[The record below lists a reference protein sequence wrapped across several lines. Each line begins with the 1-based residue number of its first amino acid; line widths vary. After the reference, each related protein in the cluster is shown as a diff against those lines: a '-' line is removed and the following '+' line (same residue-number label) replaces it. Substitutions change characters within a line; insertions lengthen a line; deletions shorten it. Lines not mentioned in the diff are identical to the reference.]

1 MRSHPQPITLIV
13 SALVLAACGTDRDAS
28 EQPAHEIIRLD
39 TAGAAAKVVSVNGGG
54 PVIQVLPGPA
64 QFADSAMPII
74 EKMPPQQRQMMKM
87 MARNGPFSDKVAQ
100 VSGAFTATFWDKGAS
115 GDSAAGVAEFRS
127 QDGASWRVVLKRVAA
142 QDLSPMEPTFGGV
155 ATDLGYHGATGLHAP
170 LVPTVRSAVSYWGM
184 AEVYRNGQLVT
195 DQAPVHVMMTSDTRG
210 DDFAY
215 KCWDCTRNPIE
226 QLHLM
231 LPPPE
236 GKPYQVPGGVLHV
249 MWEKSQ
255 YQRT

>member
-1 MRSHPQPITLIV
+1 
-13 SALVLAACGTDRDAS
+13 
-28 EQPAHEIIRLD
+28 
-39 TAGAAAKVVSVNGGG
+39 
-54 PVIQVLPGPA
+54 
-64 QFADSAMPII
+64 
-74 EKMPPQQRQMMKM
+74 MMKM

-100 VSGAFTATFWDKGAS
+100 VGGTLTATFWDRGAS
-115 GDSAAGVAEFRS
+115 GDSVSGVAEFKS
-127 QDGASWRVVLKRVAA
+127 QDGASWRVVLNRVAA

-155 ATDLGYHGATGLHAP
+155 ARDLGYHGATGIHVP

-195 DQAPVHVMMTSDTRG
+195 DQAPAHVMMTSDTRG
-210 DDFAY
+210 DNFAY

-231 LPPPE
+231 LPPPP
-236 GKPYQVPGGVLHV
+236 GKPYQVAGGVLHV

-255 YQRT
+255 YREQDAS